1 MADAKKCDVCGAYFD
16 SSVDGYELHRHD
28 PGLMFGMRNHWDLC
42 SATCV
47 SRATKNVLA
56 LQVLDDAATILATG
70 ADWRTVI
77 GTLREAVVAMGA
89 R

>member
-16 SSVDGYELHRHD
+16 SAVDGYELSRHD
-28 PGLMFGMRNHWDLC
+28 PGLVFGRRSHWDLC

-70 ADWRTVI
+70 ADWRVVI
-77 GTLREAVVAMGA
+77 RNMREAVVNLVAH
-89 R
+89 